1 MRYGV
6 LAISFQL
13 FLSYRPFQAKIE
25 KMLIEVSLL
34 RNFDDVHQP
43 FLAEAC
49 HVQLGVEFSQ
59 IC

>member
-1 MRYGV
+1 MRCGV

-43 FLAEAC
+43 FLAEM
-49 HVQLGVEFSQ
+49 LGSQ
-59 IC
+59 Y